1 MERKVDAVIP
11 TPPNVEI
18 RRKPS
23 EEQLAHVL
31 EITLKVDPEKNEPIF
46 IFEPL
51 ECFNTY
57 TFILTTI
64 PKRTAVIV
72 ETINPNTASSGR

>member
-1 MERKVDAVIP
+1 LERKVDAVIP
-11 TPPNVEI
+11 TPPNVET

-64 PKRTAVIV
+64 PKITAVIV